1 MRSMKKRL
9 LFATTLLLV
18 TGHLLAQEVESRP
31 VSENHKRWVHLLQG
45 YYKTEYFTE
54 GDTVIGGKQCY
65 QLYEKESRGESVD
78 FLVYYGAIF
87 DEGKKTFFISPNSEE
102 PKLLLDFNVIKGD
115 SLMIMDKELWVEKD
129 TVIQSCSRLYR
140 HLLIHNLTN
149 ERADTLDLMFG
160 ITHVNPGYWIEG
172 IGSTA
177 SPYFNSPAYWY
188 AEQHYRL
195 VECYVEG
202 ELIYRDPRYNPQ
214 VDSIESPQSVSE
226 GKRDTLYD
234 LSGRRVSVS
243 SVLPKGAYIQ
253 NGKKFVIK

>member
-1 MRSMKKRL
+1 MRTIL
-9 LFATTLLLV
+9 LFALLLLPQ
-18 TGHLLAQEVESRP
+18 LLQAQEFESRP

-87 DEGKKTFFISPNSEE
+87 DEGKKTFFISPNSKE

-149 ERADTLDLMFG
+149 ERADTLDLIFG

-195 VECYVEG
+195 VECYVDD
-202 ELIYRDPRYNPQ
+202 ELIYRRPGYEPQ
-214 VDSIESPQSVSE
+214 DDAIRVSVSSNE
-226 GKRDTLYD
+226 KKSTLYD
-234 LSGRRVSVS
+234 LSGRRVNNGE
-243 SVLPKGAYIQ
+243 LHKGVYIQ
-253 NGKKFVIK
+253 NGKKFVVK